1 MAHFFSSFTQLLKKF
16 FAPFPHIPNSLLL
29 LFVPILPWY
38 LFLRGLLKSISGLR
52 SLSGSFQLG
61 SLPRIFSEF
70 LQTTPLSLFWD
81 GVLNLFV
88 GLMYFTAFTYLA
100 SKKTREKG
108 WNTWVQAAFLLS
120 VTHLY
125 ETLLY
130 QRSFFWFVIGTLLN
144 WYLIFEFG
152 RIFLARTQKQERLV
166 KKRTTRKS
174 SKK

>member
-1 MAHFFSSFTQLLKKF
+1 MAHFFSFFTQSLKKF

-70 LQTTPLSLFWD
+70 LQTNPLSLFWY

-88 GLMYFTAFTYLA
+88 GLIYFTAFTHLA
-100 SKKTREKG
+100 SKRTQEKG

-120 VTHLY
+120 VTNLY
-125 ETLLY
+125 EAFLY
-130 QRSFFWFVIGTLLN
+130 QRSFFWLVISTLFN

-152 RIFLARTQKQERLV
+152 RIFLARSKKQEGLV
-166 KKRTTRKS
+166 KKQITRKRS
-174 SKK
+174 EK